1 MSSKDGMAGTLSC
14 SNIQQPKCFNSVELD
29 PADVFL
35 KNKLKIS
42 MMMLKDFFTFE
53 KLAIN
58 NNSIIPR
65 VIH

>member
-1 MSSKDGMAGTLSC
+1 MMEWLVHCLAPISSNLSALTPL
-14 SNIQQPKCFNSVELD
+14 SLILD
-29 PADVFL
+29 DVFL
-35 KNKLKIS
+35 KNDLKIS
-42 MMMLKDFFTFE
+42 MMMLKAFFTFE